1 MEEKPVS
8 SSISVFSNKFTE
20 TVSPKQLSMIDKK
33 IGGSSA
39 SSNSIM
45 TYGAIIGGSLLG
57 VVVLLA
63 IVYVNRNRIL
73 QTFRQSILHF
83 YLGKPNEIHAIEIP
97 ENSRIKQVYD
107 NFDMLN
113 LINAI

>member
-20 TVSPKQLSMIDKK
+20 TVSPKQLSTIDKK
-33 IGGSSA
+33 IGGSST
-39 SSNSIM
+39 NSIM

-97 ENSRIKQVYD
+97 ENSRIKQLYD